1 MKGNQKNRYQLN
13 QAGDKLDFA
22 EKRLRVTIKRGGVA
36 MGFFG
41 SLTGW
46 DQSNAAINA
55 LLGVQYLKGA
65 SPSEKR
71 AVVEQIVKT
80 IQSVQPRLTQE
91 QVLAD
96 FSTRGI
102 VGQMGFVALACD
114 YLGIPP
120 PIRGNVWTVFKNP
133 YLIGEKVTESH
144 IQAAQY
150 ALLKQDGV
158 KIEWPGC
165 DKCIDFRMMA
175 EPEDEPEPYVG
186 NDEWDEDS
194 KDDEL
199 DSNPKLVTEDDE
211 EVYGEDLID
220 LVRRIAADTWSESDS
235 FMLEGGEGPS
245 VRRDDIDHF
254 GEKFVYLV
262 RRMAELARA
271 LLGKPSLNF
280 SRCPLGSRADVVV
293 HGADTLELVERV
305 ILEEY
310 KASHLRGT
318 IVKIFVR
325 ES

>member
-1 MKGNQKNRYQLN
+1 
-13 QAGDKLDFA
+13 
-22 EKRLRVTIKRGGVA
+22 

-46 DQSNAAINA
+46 DQSNAAVNA
-55 LLGVQYLKGA
+55 LLGVHYLKNA
-65 SPSEKR
+65 DPSARR
-71 AVVEQIVKT
+71 AVVDQIVKI
-80 IQSVQPRLTQE
+80 IQSVQPRLTRE
-91 QVLAD
+91 QILTD
-96 FSTRGI
+96 FSKRGI

-133 YLIGEKVTESH
+133 YLTGEQVTESH

-158 KIEWPGC
+158 RVEWPGC
-165 DKCIDFRMMA
+165 DKSIDFRMMA
-175 EPEDEPEPYVG
+175 EPEPYAGDDEC
-186 NDEWDEDS
+186 DEDEDET
-194 KDDEL
+194 DDDL
-199 DSNPKLVTEDDE
+199 DGAVKLVTEDDE